1 MTVNCS
7 RKTNMLSVK
16 ISRELKKIAEYPVHQ
31 LILLGHLEIQIA
43 FSYYLRMLLGSYLE
57 VVWLA

>member
-43 FSYYLRMLLGSYLE
+43 FSYLRMLLGSYLE
-57 VVWLA
+57 VV

>member
-16 ISRELKKIAEYPVHQ
+16 TSRELKKIAEYPVHQ

>member
-16 ISRELKKIAEYPVHQ
+16 ISRELKKIAEYPAHQ
-31 LILLGHLEIQIA
+31 LILLGHLDIQIA
-43 FSYYLRMLLGSYLE
+43 FSYLRMLLGSYLE